1 MHHLSANFWGIDYV
15 FFVCFSVCREE
26 LRVRGV
32 NNIDEAL
39 KKEFPSWFKKH
50 VSQLNNAS
58 EDLKSLAD
66 GPDKRVIV
74 HSACNVKGARFRTVS
89 REKNLRTQNCGVMN
103 KAFVAGQQDNVFY
116 GVLQEVLELRYVPN
130 KHGPRSVFLFRCDW
144 FDLESKKSKMKDD
157 GHYKSINTSVL
168 WYKNDPFILAG
179 QAETCFYLEDIEFG
193 LPWKIVQTFT
203 NIKVFDVPENEFGN
217 DATDQENLAYQEDV
231 CQMDPRFQHVFDEGD
246 EENDDVDAV
255 DRPDEVE
262 RVAARIVE
270 DLEKEDNNNED
281 MYISEDEHVYNLED
295 LENDAADRNSDYDT
309 DIEE

>member
-1 MHHLSANFWGIDYV
+1 MF

-103 KAFVAGQQDNVFY
+103 KASVAGQQDNVFY
-116 GVLQEVLELRYVPN
+116 GVLQEVLELKYVPK
-130 KHGPRSVFLFRCDW
+130 KHGPRSVFLFHCDW
-144 FDLESKKSKMKDD
+144 FDLESKKSKRKDD
-157 GHYKSINTSVL
+157 GHYKSVNTSVL
-168 WYKNDPFILAG
+168 WYKNAPFILAG

-193 LPWKIVQTFT
+193 FPWKIVQTFS
-203 NIKVFDVPENEFGN
+203 NRKVFDVPENEFGN
-217 DATDQENLAYQEDV
+217 EATDQDNLAYQEDV
-231 CQMDPRFQHVFDEGD
+231 CEMDRRYQDVPDVGD
-246 EENDDVDAV
+246 EDDDVEVV

-262 RVAARIVE
+262 RVASRFVQ
-270 DLEKEDNNNED
+270 DLEKEDNSNED
-281 MYISEDEHVYNLED
+281 MDISEDEHVYNLED
-295 LENDAADRNSDYDT
+295 LENIDESTNSDYDT
-309 DIEE
+309 DVEE